1 MVDCFAAIL
10 TLLNVIH
17 WENKV
22 IVSCILDKDKSDDV
36 RKKMDEAFD
45 GAIEEFNNNAIQATH
60 NDRE

>member
-45 GAIEEFNNNAIQATH
+45 GAIEEFNNNAIQATQ

>member
-1 MVDCFAAIL
+1 MGDFFVAIL

-45 GAIEEFNNNAIQATH
+45 GVI
-60 NDRE
+60 

>member
-22 IVSCILDKDKSDDV
+22 IVSCILDKDKSYDV
-36 RKKMDEAFD
+36 LKKMDEAFD
-45 GAIEEFNNNAIQATH
+45 GAIEEFNNNAIQATQ
-60 NDRE
+60 NDIE